1 MQTDTQHGRQTVQLK
16 TITNAKELP
25 FGGIEFVKT
34 DKQITEVIIGGK
46 LRIRKGESYNAALKV
61 LVEAPYEE
69 VKKHRLTATIDGF
82 DPKVSYHDSKYDAEC
97 AGNPLEDKGASIKV
111 EEVTVHVD
119 DAGNV
124 VAPISA
130 QEAAPDLAEIP
141 F

>member
-1 MQTDTQHGRQTVQLK
+1 MQLK
-16 TITNAKELP
+16 TITNARELP

-46 LRIRKGESYNAALKV
+46 LRIRKGESYNAALQV

-97 AGNPLEDKGASIKV
+97 AGNPLEDKGASVKV
-111 EEVTVHVD
+111 EEVMVHID

-124 VAPISA
+124 IAPADPS
-130 QEAAPDLAEIP
+130 EPVRELDEIP